1 MMLIAQTT
9 IPAASLPVEGLKDH
23 LRLGTGFDDS
33 GVQDDVLISHL
44 QSAMAAIEARTGK
57 VMLSR
62 SFKWEITGWRAL
74 GEQAMPMAP
83 VTEITRVALAD
94 RAEVVTEI
102 DPARYVLQRDNQRP
116 KIVATGA
123 CLPTV
128 PLGGKAEIDF
138 VAGYGDDWLDMPADL
153 SHAVFLLAAHFY
165 EHRHEGG
172 DNRGTMPFGVSS
184 LIEPYRTVRILGG
197 GAI

>member
-1 MMLIAQTT
+1 MMLIAQST
-9 IPAASLPVEGLKDH
+9 IPAVAIPVEGFKDH
-23 LRLGTGFDDS
+23 LRLGSGFDDS
-33 GVQDDVLISHL
+33 GVQDSVLITCL
-44 QSAMAAIEARTGK
+44 RAAMAAIEARTGK

-62 SFKWEITGWRAL
+62 SFKWEIAGWRAL
-74 GEQAMPMAP
+74 DEQAMPMAP
-83 VTEITRVALAD
+83 VTDITRVALVD
-94 RAEVVTEI
+94 RAGDETEI

-138 VAGYGDDWLDMPADL
+138 IAGYGDDWLDMPADL

-165 EHRHEGG
+165 EHRYESG
-172 DNRGTMPFGVSS
+172 DNKGTMPFGVSS

-197 GAI
+197 GVA